1 MTMSDIPIITTVADL
16 RVLRH
21 QYARRNESVGFI
33 PTMGYLHEG
42 HLSLINQSL
51 LSNDHTIVSIFVNPS
66 QFAPGEDLDTY
77 PRDLDHDVKVI
88 TEFVAAK
95 FQGSSDKKVD
105 AIFHP
110 TVLQMYPSGF
120 SMERSQQRG
129 AFVEV
134 LGVSE
139 PLEGK
144 TRPSFFRGVSTV
156 VAKLLNATN
165 PTVAY
170 FGQKDIQQT
179 VVLKTMVRDL
189 LMDIELEIVPTV
201 RNSSGLALSSRNA
214 YLSPEILSQVTCI
227 FRSMNTAY
235 GKYSKSG
242 VRDVSDLTETVSAEI
257 RSTNAN
263 FKVDYIS
270 FNDPETLDYLTTIDP
285 KKGAILSLAVY
296 VPNST
301 ETNETKTTRLIDN
314 MIFNPVA

>member
-1 MTMSDIPIITTVADL
+1 MTMAGIPIITTVADL
-16 RVLRH
+16 RALR
-21 QYARRNESVGFI
+21 N
-33 PTMGYLHEG
+33 
-42 HLSLINQSL
+42 
-51 LSNDHTIVSIFVNPS
+51 
-66 QFAPGEDLDTY
+66 TY
-77 PRDLDHDVKVI
+77 PRDLNHDVEVI
-88 TEFVAAK
+88 TDFVAAK
-95 FQGSSDKKVD
+95 FQGSSEKKVD

-110 TVLQMYPSGF
+110 TVSQMYPSGF

-165 PTVAY
+165 PTTAY

-189 LMDIELEIVPTV
+189 LMDVQLEIVPTV
-201 RNSSGLALSSRNA
+201 RNISGLALSSRNA

-235 GKYSKSG
+235 AKYSKNG
-242 VRDVSDLTETVSAEI
+242 VRDVSVLTEKVSDGI
-257 RSTNAN
+257 TSTNPN
-263 FKVDYIS
+263 FRVDYIS
-270 FNDPETLDYLTTIDP
+270 FNDPETLEYLATIDP
-285 KKGAILSLAVY
+285 KKGAILSLAIY

-301 ETNETKTTRLIDN
+301 EKNESKTTRLIDN
-314 MIFNPVA
+314 MIFTPIA